1 MDTNEMRSL
10 VIDRL
15 LDTAYA
21 KKVDAE
27 HIVVRCPICGDSKK
41 HHDGAHCNIWFRD
54 DQPLIYH
61 CWIICDFVDERLFIN
76 NPVIKITYNNKRS

>member
-1 MDTNEMRSL
+1 MDANEMRSL

-41 HHDGAHCNIWFRD
+41 TSRWSS
-54 DQPLIYH
+54 L
-61 CWIICDFVDERLFIN
+61 
-76 NPVIKITYNNKRS
+76 

>member
-1 MDTNEMRSL
+1 MDANEMRSL

-27 HIVVRCPICGDSKK
+27 HIVVR
-41 HHDGAHCNIWFRD
+41 
-54 DQPLIYH
+54 
-61 CWIICDFVDERLFIN
+61 
-76 NPVIKITYNNKRS
+76 